1 MKMTKIKTIVIC
13 ALLLAGLTACS
24 ESFLDQEPENVISEK
39 LIYEDRDLVLSVLS
53 NLYGSVNWGQNNG
66 DFGSY
71 DQLDEANKCYG
82 SPWQIFTEYD
92 RNSWRVRDYDFV
104 RRVNLFLQGV
114 RGSTV
119 LQESDKKSFEGEA
132 RFLRAWHYFHMART
146 LGGMPIVGDEVF
158 NYESGVNVETYQI
171 PRSTEAGIYDY
182 IISECEAIARILTD
196 QTTINSARA
205 NKWAALMLKARA
217 AVYAGSIA
225 NYGNKITPTLKTDN
239 GEVGIPADQ
248 AAKYYET
255 ALSAAEEVIK
265 DSPYE
270 LQISDPQDL
279 GLSFYKAV
287 CQKSGN
293 KEVIWALDRSATD
306 KITTNFTAWCMPF
319 SLKDGIQG
327 NALGAL
333 LNLVE
338 AFENRDGS
346 NPKIKTQD
354 GDNYIFYNSPEDP
367 FKVKD
372 ARLWGTV
379 IWPNALYRNEP
390 VVLQAGLLIKDA
402 ENPGRWKKRVSSLGE
417 TTEHGQ
423 LITALDGPLATA
435 GDRFNKTG
443 FLVRKFLD
451 ETPNSGSDTQN
462 SDMWYP
468 RFRFAEAL
476 LIATEA
482 AYELGGTNM
491 AKAVEYINKVR
502 ARGGIRPLTESEM
515 TFENIVNEYRVE
527 FAFEDHRWWD
537 LKRWRLAHTVWN
549 GVIDDPAAQ
558 MYSLFPY
565 KVYAP
570 DAPDD
575 GKWVFEKSRS
585 YMAPNARNF
594 TMRCYYGTIDDGWIN
609 NNPKLVKNPLQ

>member
-1 MKMTKIKTIVIC
+1 MATIKTIAIC
-13 ALLLAGLTACS
+13 VLLLAGLSACS
-24 ESFLDQEPENVISEK
+24 EAFLDQEPENVISEK

-66 DFGSY
+66 DYGSY
-71 DQLDEANKCYG
+71 DQLDEANRCYG
-82 SPWQIFTEYD
+82 SPWLIFTEYD
-92 RNSWRVRDYDFV
+92 RNSWRVRDYGFV

-114 RGSTV
+114 RGSAV

-158 NYESGVNVETYQI
+158 NYQSGVNVETYQI

-182 IISECEAIARILTD
+182 IISECEDIARQLTD

-225 NYGNKITPTLKTDN
+225 NYGNKMTPTLKTAN
-239 GEVGIPADQ
+239 GEVGIPADL
-248 AAKYYET
+248 AAEYYKT
-255 ALSAAEEVIK
+255 ALSAAEEVIN

-346 NPKIKTQD
+346 NPEIKTRD
-354 GDNYIFYNSPEDP
+354 GDDYIFYNSPEDP

-390 VVLQAGLLIKDA
+390 VVLQAGLLIKDT
-402 ENPGRWKKRVSSLGE
+402 ENPGQWRKRISALGE
-417 TTEHGQ
+417 TTEDGQ

-476 LIATEA
+476 LIAAEA
-482 AYELGGTNM
+482 AYELGGANK

-502 ARGGIRPLTESEM
+502 ARGSIRPLIEAEM

-537 LKRWRLAHTVWN
+537 LKRWRLAHTLWN

-570 DAPDD
+570 DAPND